1 MNSAVRIN
9 HDGIRTSLAKE
20 AAKILVVL
28 ATVVEATITMATV
41 EDSITIITIRI
52 FTVEVAKDEGPAED
66 ISIKSRAGA
75 MV

>member
-9 HDGIRTSLAKE
+9 LDAIRTSLAKE
-20 AAKILVVL
+20 AARILVVL
-28 ATVVEATITMATV
+28 ATVVEATITMATA

-52 FTVEVAKDEGPAED
+52 FTVEVAKDVGPD

>member
-9 HDGIRTSLAKE
+9 LDAIRTSLAKE
-20 AAKILVVL
+20 AARILVVL
-28 ATVVEATITMATV
+28 ATVVVEATITMATA

-52 FTVEVAKDEGPAED
+52 FTVEVAKDVGPD